1 MADKELKKL
10 KRRELLQMLL
20 IQCEE
25 SERLQGELDEITTE
39 HEAMSES
46 YERLKVKLSVKD
58 DRLNQKDAKIAE
70 LKKEIEEIKS
80 SRTTEF
86 AETDSISEAIDRLN
100 EIFETA
106 QQAVDQYLANIRKL
120 SEMDQRD
127 KKENRIPFEIS
138 RRTGVRRGT
147 SVPRVRQTLKAASG
161 DARG

>member
-10 KRRELLQMLL
+10 KRSELLQMLL

-25 SERLQGELDEITTE
+25 SERLQGELDEITAE

-127 KKENRIPFEIS
+127 KRKTEFLS
-138 RRTGVRRGT
+138 RYPEGRESEGGRRFPG
-147 SVPRVRQTLKAASG
+147 SG
-161 DARG
+161 KH